1 MGIQSP
7 NEIYSLTEKH
17 LRSAHR
23 PMTCTEL
30 MEFDDVRTA
39 ATEEYGQDV
48 QLATNKL
55 SDVLGF
61 MWRRDVLLRHPAPRG
76 SSGKARYAYSGPT
89 DKPDVAPP
97 LPPPSS
103 LKKKKPVFTITESDT
118 DVTIEFDN
126 VTLIVRRR

>member
-7 NEIYSLTEKH
+7 NEIYSLIEKH

-39 ATEEYGQDV
+39 TTEEY
-48 QLATNKL
+48 
-55 SDVLGF
+55 GF

-76 SSGKARYAYSGPT
+76 SSGKARYAYSWPT

-103 LKKKKPVFTITESDT
+103 LKKKKPVFTITESDA